1 MGLYI
6 AITVPRSALYTTL
19 ASFAIFVFFHKI
31 TVDRYTKQLLLSFV
45 SVCTA
50 LAYLSAYNGFIENR
64 VEKFVAEGN
73 ASIVGCV
80 ETVSRTV
87 AVPCFTVSIK
97 EKNGEKFKNFKVNI
111 YIDEEFESGDYI
123 TATGNFTKFSPKTNK
138 SYYYSKGIYGYFK
151 ADSIRLAD
159 NLGGRSCLLLADLKN
174 ILEESRQ
181 KLYTGRYLQIVR
193 AIGLGEKEELGG
205 DIKQSFKVSGIA
217 HALVVS
223 GLHIGIISRAMGLLM
238 SFLPVSKKIKNV
250 ILCLFIFI
258 FMGIIGFTPSVIRAG
273 LLMISYLLGRNLLL
287 ETDNYTVLAFVIGV
301 TLFFNPYSAINA
313 SLLLSYSAYFGV
325 VTAADI
331 ANQKGF
337 GKVSTA
343 LIISAFAAIFTSP
356 FMAVLGM
363 ETSLLAPIFNL
374 LLSPVITVVCVL
386 SFFTVIIGKIPI
398 INVISRFTAVKIN
411 KLFIDLL
418 LFATN
423 FIEKHFSF
431 AFIDIS
437 TDKIRFLIFS
447 CAVITAVI
455 LLQFKKS
462 PERKI
467 YIFMVTLLCFVC
479 YNLKNANTVTVTAF
493 DSGRETS
500 FILQSNREK
509 YLILSENIKDT
520 KLSGILQNQKIS
532 YFDGVIYC
540 VPKEADTA
548 NTANLSDRVYI
559 LEDEELN
566 FGFFTLAG
574 RSTKVR
580 KDYLVNI
587 SGVTFAF
594 GHGDGYSQTENT
606 DFYFF
611 GSEATDDILADN
623 IYFFYP
629 VLKNQS
635 ESAKSSGAYELYSNL
650 TVKINIKNGKYRI
663 VEDITNFGSGI

>member
-1 MGLYI
+1 M
-6 AITVPRSALYTTL
+6 
-19 ASFAIFVFFHKI
+19 
-31 TVDRYTKQLLLSFV
+31 
-45 SVCTA
+45 
-50 LAYLSAYNGFIENR
+50 
-64 VEKFVAEGN
+64 
-73 ASIVGCV
+73 
-80 ETVSRTV
+80 
-87 AVPCFTVSIK
+87 
-97 EKNGEKFKNFKVNI
+97 
-111 YIDEEFESGDYI
+111 
-123 TATGNFTKFSPKTNK
+123 
-138 SYYYSKGIYGYFK
+138 
-151 ADSIRLAD
+151 
-159 NLGGRSCLLLADLKN
+159 
-174 ILEESRQ
+174 
-181 KLYTGRYLQIVR
+181 
-193 AIGLGEKEELGG
+193 
-205 DIKQSFKVSGIA
+205 
-217 HALVVS
+217 
-223 GLHIGIISRAMGLLM
+223 
-238 SFLPVSKKIKNV
+238 
-250 ILCLFIFI
+250 
-258 FMGIIGFTPSVIRAG
+258 
-273 LLMISYLLGRNLLL
+273 
-287 ETDNYTVLAFVIGV
+287 
-301 TLFFNPYSAINA
+301 
-313 SLLLSYSAYFGV
+313 
-325 VTAADI
+325 
-331 ANQKGF
+331 
-337 GKVSTA
+337 
-343 LIISAFAAIFTSP
+343 
-356 FMAVLGM
+356 
-363 ETSLLAPIFNL
+363 
-374 LLSPVITVVCVL
+374 
-386 SFFTVIIGKIPI
+386 
-398 INVISRFTAVKIN
+398 
-411 KLFIDLL
+411 
-418 LFATN
+418 FATN

-431 AFIDIS
+431 AFVDIS

-479 YNLKNANTVTVTAF
+479 YNLKDASTVTVTAF

-500 FILQSNREK
+500 FILQSNKEK

-635 ESAKSSGAYELYSNL
+635 DAVKNSGAYELYGNL